1 MYNWLK
7 GATSEDGYLL
17 STINTHTKVSQ
28 GQSRLYFRWHSF
40 LGQQLWHIFIQ
51 TTLCRWLN
59 SLAIREAAT
68 VNTAQSSWQFTR
80 AGSEGKGQFIKSR
93 RHLESTLNAACQY
106 LFWSEKCLGNTLALA
121 PSAAPAGPCEI
132 RRQLYENSCERR
144 TCYSSQIHNNRNP
157 ILTLMK
163 I

>member
-1 MYNWLK
+1 M
-7 GATSEDGYLL
+7 
-17 STINTHTKVSQ
+17 
-28 GQSRLYFRWHSF
+28 
-40 LGQQLWHIFIQ
+40 
-51 TTLCRWLN
+51 
-59 SLAIREAAT
+59 
-68 VNTAQSSWQFTR
+68 NTAQSSWQFTL

-106 LFWSEKCLGNTLALA
+106 LFCSEKCLGNTLALA